1 MTENT
6 HYSEMSQEKLETE
19 LEKINTALEDTED
32 LSEYSIQAL
41 QEDRE
46 VIQELL
52 EE

>member
-1 MTENT
+1 MTEHIN
-6 HYSEMSQEKLETE
+6 YSEMSQETLETE
-19 LEKINTALEDTED
+19 LEKINTALEHKED